1 MSSNGITWVGLDA
14 HKKSINV
21 AMLVPGRAEP
31 LCWPEANEETAVRRL
46 ARRLNREAPGEVR
59 CCYEAGPLGDAL
71 QRELGAQGVIC
82 EVVAPSLIPIKPGE
96 RIKTDAR
103 DARKLAEL
111 LRAGLL
117 TEVQA
122 PNEADEALR
131 DLCRGRDSVPQD
143 LMRARQR
150 MSKFLLR
157 RGYRYH
163 DTPRHWGVRHMA
175 WLRPLRFEH
184 AASQAIFDHYLLTI
198 DHLGER
204 LRQVDAHLGVFGA
217 EEPYRQP
224 VAWLRGFRGIDT
236 VTAVSL
242 VAELHDFRRFRS
254 ARALMAYLGLVP
266 SERSSGEQRRQGGI
280 TRTGNLHVRR
290 LLVEAAWHHRHRPV
304 LSQPLRK
311 RCEGQPAPIIAVA
324 DRAQERLHARFMRM
338 TRRGI
343 HYNKTV
349 VAMARELVGYLW
361 ATLTPREA
369 EVATSVE
376 TPR

>member
-1 MSSNGITWVGLDA
+1 MNSNGITWVGLDA

-21 AMLVPGRAEP
+21 AMLVPGREEP
-31 LCWPEANEETAVRRL
+31 LCWQEANEENAVRGL
-46 ARRLNREAPGEVR
+46 ARRLIREAPGEVR
-59 CCYEAGPLGDAL
+59 SCYEAGPLGYVL
-71 QRELGAQGVIC
+71 QRELGAQGVVC
-82 EVVAPSLIPIKPGE
+82 EVVAPSLIPVKPGE

-117 TEVQA
+117 TEVQP

-131 DLCRGRDSVPQD
+131 DLCRGRDSVRQD
-143 LMRARQR
+143 LMRARHR

-163 DTPRHWGVRHMA
+163 DTQRHWGVSHMK

-184 AASQAIFDHYLLTI
+184 AAGQAIFDHYLLTI
-198 DHLGER
+198 DHLDER
-204 LRQVDAHLGVFGA
+204 LRQVDVHLGVFGA

-224 VAWLRGFRGIDT
+224 VAWLRCFRGIDT

-254 ARALMAYLGLVP
+254 PRALMAYLGLVP
-266 SERSSGEQRRQGGI
+266 SEHSSGEQRRQGSI
-280 TRTGNLHVRR
+280 TRAGNRHVRR

-304 LSQPLRK
+304 MSQPLRK
-311 RCEGQPAPIIAVA
+311 RREGQPAGVIAIA

-361 ATLTPREA
+361 ATLTPQEA
-369 EVATSVE
+369 EAALTATTQS
-376 TPR
+376 

>member
-1 MSSNGITWVGLDA
+1 MGSNGITWVGLDA
-14 HKKSINV
+14 HKKWIHV
-21 AMLVPGRAEP
+21 ATLVPGRQEP
-31 LCWPEANEETAVRRL
+31 LTWQEANEETAIRRL
-46 ARRLNREAPGEVR
+46 ARRLGREAPGEVR
-59 CCYEAGPLGDAL
+59 ACYEAGPLGYAL
-71 QRELGAQGVIC
+71 QRELEAQGVVC

-96 RIKTDAR
+96 RIKTDRR

-131 DLCRGRDSVPQD
+131 DLCRGRDSVRQD

-150 MSKFLLR
+150 MSKFLMR

-163 DTPRHWGVRHMA
+163 DTQRHWGVRHMK

-184 AASQAIFDHYLLTI
+184 RAAQAIFDHYLLTV
-198 DHLGER
+198 DHLDER
-204 LRQVDAHLGVFGA
+204 LRQVDAQLEVFGGQD
-217 EEPYRQP
+217 PYRQP
-224 VAWLRGFRGIDT
+224 VAWLRCFRGIDT

-266 SERSSGEQRRQGGI
+266 SERSSGEQRRQGSI
-280 TRTGNLHVRR
+280 TRAGNTHVRR

-304 LSQPLRK
+304 LSQPLR
-311 RCEGQPAPIIAVA
+311 RRRESQPAEIVALA
-324 DRAQERLHARFMRM
+324 DRAQERLHARFVRM

-343 HYNKTV
+343 HYNKVV

-361 ATLTPREA
+361 AALYPREA
-369 EVATSVE
+369 DAPPSA
-376 TPR
+376 

>member
-1 MSSNGITWVGLDA
+1 VSSNGITWVGLDA
-14 HKKSINV
+14 HKKWINV
-21 AMLVPGRAEP
+21 VMLVPGREEP
-31 LCWPEANEETAVRRL
+31 VSWQEANEENTVRRL

-59 CCYEAGPLGDAL
+59 SCYEAGPLGYVL
-71 QRELGAQGVIC
+71 QRELEAQGVVC
-82 EVVAPSLIPIKPGE
+82 EVVAPSLIPIKPGD
-96 RIKTDAR
+96 RIKTDWR

-117 TEVQA
+117 TEVQP

-131 DLCRGRDSVPQD
+131 DLCRGRDSVRQD
-143 LMRARQR
+143 LMRARHR

-163 DTPRHWGVRHMA
+163 DTQRHWGVRHMA
-175 WLRPLRFEH
+175 WLRPLRFEE
-184 AASQAIFDHYLLTI
+184 AAAQAIFDHYLLTI
-198 DHLGER
+198 DHLDER
-204 LRQVDAHLGVFGA
+204 LRQVDAHLGVFGGQ
-217 EEPYRQP
+217 EPYRQP
-224 VAWLRGFRGIDT
+224 VAWLRCFRGIDT

-280 TRTGNLHVRR
+280 TRAGNLHVRR

-311 RCEGQPAPIIAVA
+311 RREGQPATIITIA
-324 DRAQERLHARFMRM
+324 DRAQERLYARFMRM

-361 ATLTPREA
+361 ATLHPRDAEA
-369 EVATSVE
+369 VPDA
-376 TPR
+376 RAQ

>member
-1 MSSNGITWVGLDA
+1 VSANGITWVGLDA

-31 LCWPEANEETAVRRL
+31 VCWQEANEETAVRRL
-46 ARRLNREAPGEVR
+46 ARRLIREAPGEVR
-59 CCYEAGPLGDAL
+59 GCYEAGPLGYAL
-71 QRELGAQGVIC
+71 QRELGAQGVVC
-82 EVVAPSLIPIKPGE
+82 EVVAPSLIPMKPGE
-96 RIKTDAR
+96 RIKTDWR

-117 TEVQA
+117 TEVQP

-131 DLCRGRDSVPQD
+131 DLCRGRDSVRQD
-143 LMRARQR
+143 LMRARHR

-163 DTPRHWGVRHMA
+163 DTQRHWGVRHMK
-175 WLRPLRFEH
+175 WLRPLTFEH
-184 AASQAIFDHYLLTI
+184 AAAQATFDHYLLTV
-198 DHLGER
+198 DHLDER
-204 LRQVDAHLGVFGA
+204 LRQMDAHLGSFGDR
-217 EEPYRQP
+217 EPYREP
-224 VAWLRGFRGIDT
+224 VAWLRCFRGIDT

-254 ARALMAYLGLVP
+254 ARSLMAYLGLVP
-266 SERSSGEQRRQGGI
+266 SERSSGEQRRQGSI
-280 TRTGNLHVRR
+280 TRAGNHHVRR

-304 LSQPLRK
+304 PSQPLR
-311 RCEGQPAPIIAVA
+311 RRREGQPVHVIAIA
-324 DRAQERLHARFMRM
+324 DRAQERLHARFVRM

-361 ATLTPREA
+361 ATLSLRDAEA
-369 EVATSVE
+369 PPSS
-376 TPR
+376 

>member
-1 MSSNGITWVGLDA
+1 VNANGITWVGLDA
-14 HKKSINV
+14 HKKWIHV

-31 LCWPEANEETAVRRL
+31 LRWQEANEESAIRRL

-59 CCYEAGPLGDAL
+59 SCYEAGPLGYAL
-71 QRELGAQGVIC
+71 QRELEAQGVIC
-82 EVVAPSLIPIKPGE
+82 EVVAPSLIPLKPGE
-96 RIKTDAR
+96 RIKTDGR

-131 DLCRGRDSVPQD
+131 DLCRGRDSVRQD
-143 LMRARQR
+143 LMRSRHR

-163 DTPRHWGVRHMA
+163 DTQRHWGVRHMK

-184 AASQAIFDHYLLTI
+184 AAAQTIFDHYLLTI
-198 DHLGER
+198 DHLDER
-204 LRQVDAHLGVFGA
+204 QRQVDAYLEVFGGQ
-217 EEPYRQP
+217 EPYQQP
-224 VAWLRGFRGIDT
+224 VAWLRCFRGIDT

-254 ARALMAYLGLVP
+254 ARSLMAYLGLVP
-266 SERSSGEQRRQGGI
+266 SERSSGEQRCQGSI
-280 TRTGNLHVRR
+280 TRAGNSHVRR

-304 LSQPLRK
+304 PSQPLRK
-311 RCEGQPAPIIAVA
+311 RRGGQPAHIIAIA
-324 DRAQERLHARFMRM
+324 DRAQERLHARFVRM
-338 TRRGI
+338 TRRGVP
-343 HYNKTV
+343 YNKTI

-361 ATLTPREA
+361 ATLYPREREA
-369 EVATSVE
+369 PPSA
-376 TPR
+376 